1 MKESW
6 LQPSFARNTLI
17 QNKLSPLLR
26 EPNFHDSF
34 RKLAQNML
42 F

>member
-6 LQPSFARNTLI
+6 TQLSFTRNMLT
-17 QNKLSPLLR
+17 QNKLSPHLR

-34 RKLAQNML
+34 RKLSKNML